1 MTVNGIL
8 GNFNVDKQ
16 ISDSKDDVSFPSTSD
31 PAWETES
38 NLHGQTA
45 YLMADISDVRTEDL
59 KEILEQLDA
68 LNCMC
73 NHCPGHA
80 YKTGPPPPDLRC

>member
-1 MTVNGIL
+1 MRR
-8 GNFNVDKQ
+8 
-16 ISDSKDDVSFPSTSD
+16 
-31 PAWETES
+31 ES

-45 YLMADISDVRTEDL
+45 YLMADISDVRTDDL

-73 NHCPGHA
+73 NHLSRAREAGRRSA
-80 YKTGPPPPDLRC
+80 LTFNANLLGPPA